1 MLVLLLCF
9 FFFQAEDGI
18 RDLVRSRGLGDVYKR
33 QAAGSLLGE
42 NPEGLL
48 GHARVVFQGQTADGV
63 ALVEVC
69 LLYTSDA
76 ADERSSV
83 DLGGRRIIKKK
94 KQGVKGRGELHTKRD
109 RSSTIL

>member
-1 MLVLLLCF
+1 MLLF

-33 QAAGSLLGE
+33 QVAHRAAQPKTAGHQVGCS
-42 NPEGLL
+42 GLTRR
-48 GHARVVFQGQTADGV
+48 GAAATIVRPRT
-63 ALVEVC
+63 C

-76 ADERSSV
+76 ADDLLCV

-94 KQGVKGRGELHTKRD
+94 KQKLDNKQ
-109 RSSTIL
+109 